1 MFSQSLC
8 RICERAGDWRY
19 KEEREEEYFSL
30 LFTDLP
36 VEWIPKKKPQ
46 LNNFSSVPLQL
57 AVTTDDYKETYAIKQ
72 PLKPVLKA
80 QTRKDTCAYGCPTIT
95 FSSINSVKN
104 VLPQGN
110 SYRTGE
116 GDSAPLHTVNGEK
129 ERGNAS
135 RGEGR
140 AVFTCAL
147 VAEQE
152 THQP

>member
-36 VEWIPKKKPQ
+36 VEWIPK

-57 AVTTDDYKETYAIKQ
+57 AVTTDDYKETHAIKQ

-95 FSSINSVKN
+95 FSSINSVKMFCHRVTHTARVKETV
-104 VLPQGN
+104 VLYTQWMERKKECLSGRGQ
-110 SYRTGE
+110 SCIHVCFSCWTG
-116 GDSAPLHTVNGEK
+116 DAPTVNK
-129 ERGNAS
+129 
-135 RGEGR
+135 
-140 AVFTCAL
+140 
-147 VAEQE
+147 
-152 THQP
+152 